1 MSLSPQLNKLVR
13 LIDQSLY
20 ESGYL
25 ISNSEGRRGGRWWW
39 KGGCK
44 CIDTGRVR
52 GKNKGGEEERER
64 RRKRETEQLDCHVNS
79 CADR

>member
-20 ESGYL
+20 ESKYL
-25 ISNSEGRRGGRWWW
+25 ISNEGGS
-39 KGGCK
+39 KGG
-44 CIDTGRVR
+44 
-52 GKNKGGEEERER
+52 GGVGERER
-64 RRKRETEQLDCHVNS
+64 GRHRQSERGGGRKKKKERKAKQLDCHVNS

>member
-25 ISNSEGRRGGRWWW
+25 ISNGEGRRGGG
-39 KGGCK
+39 KEGKAGGCN
-44 CIDTGRVR
+44 CMVAGRAR
-52 GKNKGGEEERER
+52 GQMKKKRER
-64 RRKRETEQLDCHVNS
+64 RRKKRETEQLDCHVNS